1 MAENKRYYWLK
12 LMDDFF
18 DSKRIKKL
26 RRMAGG
32 DTYTII
38 YLKMQLLS
46 LKKGGYLEYSGL
58 EDEFYKEI
66 ALDIDEDEIN
76 VQVTIQYLL
85 SCGLLETSDSIE
97 YKLPFVQDNLG
108 SETASTRR
116 SRKSRENAQK
126 ALQCNSG
133 ATECNILQQNCN
145 VEIDIEKDIDTD
157 IEIEKENT
165 KESSPVERFE
175 DFVAVYPKACTGYLA
190 ETEYCNAVAAGVP
203 EEDLVLAAQNYADA
217 CRREKTAERYIKK
230 PENWLR
236 ENLFMQYL
244 KGEDHGSTGR
254 NTGTHEKS
262 LNELMQERG
271 DTGEFQGF

>member
-26 RRMAGG
+26 RKMAGG

-116 SRKSRENAQK
+116 SRKSRENSQK

-145 VEIDIEKDIDTD
+145 VEIEKDIDTD
-157 IEIEKENT
+157 IEKENT

-203 EEDLVLAAQNYADA
+203 EDDLVLAAQNYADT